1 MNISLLRRIG
11 NEVEELRNEIAQILE
26 DAGCIEEDLS
36 EAEQKRISV
45 IVERIRELKN
55 MHTSF

>member
-11 NEVEELRNEIAQILE
+11 NDVEELRNEIAQILE
-26 DAGCIEEDLS
+26 DNNCIEEDLP

-45 IVERIRELKN
+45 IAERIRELKN
-55 MHTSF
+55 MCASY